1 MVHGGATLPAL
12 RSCWACAQM
21 SSERSPP
28 APPLPPLLAG
38 EVPAALASVLSA
50 CTCGS
55 PEQELLA
62 LRDRLWLREG
72 TPQPP
77 HVSFY
82 RYIEPVLQ
90 DGPKCGLVALS
101 MASSCTAHPLPV
113 DRLLREARLRGF
125 TNHGEMFSADDM
137 ASLARDLLR
146 PCREV
151 EVLRQGLDDREY
163 VVRCVSRGGVLLVP
177 YDADANHSPCCRRGH
192 KAHWA
197 VVSGILV
204 SQRRCH
210 LVARQGKSR
219 HLAVWPY
226 EDLRLSNL
234 NLFELDPARA
244 ADGRSYILY
253 IAKSLAS

>member
-177 YDADANHSPCCRRGH
+177 YPSCTAAVAAGNILAATGQIALTVIALSVNTQFDTDLFRTAASRAHCSSCGGENSCC
-192 KAHWA
+192 
-197 VVSGILV
+197 
-204 SQRRCH
+204 
-210 LVARQGKSR
+210 
-219 HLAVWPY
+219 
-226 EDLRLSNL
+226 NL
-234 NLFELDPARA
+234 TGCVNRDCFECKHT
-244 ADGRSYILY
+244 G
-253 IAKSLAS
+253 